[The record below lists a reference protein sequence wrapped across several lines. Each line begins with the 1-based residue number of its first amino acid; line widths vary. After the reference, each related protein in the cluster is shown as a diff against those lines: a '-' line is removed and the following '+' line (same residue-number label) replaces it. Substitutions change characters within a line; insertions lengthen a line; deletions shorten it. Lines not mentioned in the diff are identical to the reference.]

1 MGIRPTAF
9 AVAAAAGLLA
19 GCGSTPA
26 TPDAAVDMTMI
37 DLEAC
42 PSGQT
47 LCSGVCMPGACT
59 TVALETGQASPSGLA
74 VDATSIYWT
83 SWASGDV
90 QSAPLAGGKPASIA
104 KMQGEPSALV
114 VDANNA
120 YWTAQRDGT
129 IVSAPLAGGT
139 PLVLAS
145 LQNGPLAIAIDATNV
160 YWATYDG
167 AIRYVPL
174 GGLPPPDAGVD
185 GGPTGP
191 IPLATAQGVIG
202 AIAVDAT
209 YIYWTSQSLGSVVK
223 LGLAGGAP
231 TSLATMQER
240 PTGLA
245 IDATHAYYT
254 TYDEGAVKSVPIAG
268 GPATT
273 LASGQDHPTQLVVDA
288 TNVYYASYSES
299 GAIFAVPLGG
309 GMPVVVAAGQP
320 YPQSL
325 ALDATSVYWTAYGSG
340 NVMKATKP

>member
-1 MGIRPTAF
+1 MRTWPTLALSI
-9 AVAAAAGLLA
+9 AVALLA
-19 GCGSTPA
+19 GCKNTP
-26 TPDAAVDMTMI
+26 TQPDAAVDMTVV
-37 DLEAC
+37 DLEPC

-47 LCSGVCMPGACT
+47 LCAGVCMPGACT
-59 TVALETGQASPSGLA
+59 TVPLETGQASPSGLA

-90 QSAPLAGGKPASIA
+90 QSAPLAGGKAASLA
-104 KMQGEPSALV
+104 KMQGEPSAIV
-114 VDANNA
+114 VDANSA

-129 IVSAPLAGGT
+129 IVSAPLGGGT

-185 GGPTGP
+185 GGPSGP
-191 IPLATAQGVIG
+191 IPLVTAQGVIG
-202 AIAVDAT
+202 AIAVDAKN
-209 YIYWTSQSLGSVVK
+209 IYWTTQSLGSVEK

-231 TSLATMQER
+231 TSLVTMQER

-245 IDATHAYYT
+245 IDATSVYFT

-268 GPATT
+268 GAAVT
-273 LASGQDHPTQLVVDA
+273 LAMGQDHPTQVVVDA
-288 TNVYYASYSES
+288 THVFFVSYSAS
-299 GAIFAVPLGG
+299 GAILAVPLAGG
-309 GMPVVVAAGQP
+309 TPVVVAAGQP

-325 ALDATSVYWTAYGSG
+325 AVDGTSVYWTAYGSG